1 MSRAQQ
7 TSTVEQNTGGAVAPF
22 LAGKNKIINGDFRI
36 NQRNFTSATSG
47 YCFDRWT
54 IAASG
59 GTMTVTPQTFT
70 AGAAPVTG
78 YEAQTYAQIV
88 TSGYGSAGDY
98 GLFIQNI
105 EDARTFAGQTVTIS
119 FWAKAASGT
128 PKIAVET
135 YLGIGIGGSGGTTS
149 TPAGA
154 VTIST
159 SWARYSV
166 TFAVPSLS
174 GATVGTSS
182 TIAVNLWVSA
192 GSTFNTRASSIGTQ
206 NNTFSIW
213 GVQVEA
219 GSVATPFTTASG
231 TLQGELALCQ
241 RYYWRVS
248 STGGYKT
255 LANGGIAFNSTRVYY
270 AVANPVP
277 MRVSAASLDYSSASI
292 SAGDYRATNYANDVS
307 VSAIG
312 IDTASCS
319 TNYSAFY
326 TDTSGVTSYYAY
338 NLRTY
343 GAPSTT
349 PYLGFSAEL

>member
-1 MSRAQQ
+1 MSRAQL

-213 GVQVEA
+213 GVQAEN

-241 RYYWRVS
+241 RYAYAVGGESSYQWFGSGSQASTTSTRPVVPFPVKMRTAPSSVTVS
-248 STGGYKT
+248 SNSHFLIDNGASSIATISSIVIDSGTTNSNAGCLGVTTSSGVGSSGGNIRL
-255 LANGGIAFNSTRVYY
+255 LANNTT
-270 AVANPVP
+270 
-277 MRVSAASLDYSSASI
+277 SALL
-292 SAGDYRATNYANDVS
+292 V
-307 VSAIG
+307 
-312 IDTASCS
+312 
-319 TNYSAFY
+319 
-326 TDTSGVTSYYAY
+326 
-338 NLRTY
+338 
-343 GAPSTT
+343 
-349 PYLGFSAEL
+349 FSAEL

>member
-1 MSRAQQ
+1 MSRAQL

-70 AGAAPVTG
+70 AGAAPVAG

-135 YLGIGIGGSGGTTS
+135 YLGIGAGGSGGTTS

-213 GVQVEA
+213 GVQAEN

-231 TLQGELALCQ
+231 TVQGELALCQ
-241 RYYWRVS
+241 RYYWQCDLSSVS
-248 STGGYKT
+248 LIYGAGFS
-255 LANGGIAFNSTRVYY
+255 S
-270 AVANPVP
+270 
-277 MRVSAASLDYSSASI
+277 SAAAFVTYLPVTMRTTPSAS
-292 SAGDYRATNYANDVS
+292 SSGTFTANENGV
-307 VSAIG
+307 G
-312 IDTASCS
+312 TRTFTALG
-319 TNYSAFY
+319 AFGLR
-326 TDTSGVTSYYAY
+326 TTALSFEMSGSSGLTVGKPLEANSGVIAI
-338 NLRTY
+338 
-343 GAPSTT
+343 
-349 PYLGFSAEL
+349 SAEL

>member
-1 MSRAQQ
+1 MSRAQL

-213 GVQVEA
+213 GVQAEN

-241 RYYWRVS
+241 RYYERRTSAVGYSNMGFSGYVQS
-248 STGGYKT
+248 STSIVVGGAIAPKRTVPTIGYSN
-255 LANGGIAFNSTRVYY
+255 LAADSYGGASAVSGTPSNYST
-270 AVANPVP
+270 VA
-277 MRVSAASLDYSSASI
+277 
-292 SAGDYRATNYANDVS
+292 SAGLVFT
-307 VSAIG
+307 
-312 IDTASCS
+312 
-319 TNYSAFY
+319 
-326 TDTSGVTSYYAY
+326 TSGKTAGQAV
-338 NLRTY
+338 NLIDSGSNTGY
-343 GAPSTT
+343 IE
-349 PYLGFSAEL
+349 FIAEL